1 MARRYWLLKT
11 EPSVIS
17 FDDLLAAPRQST
29 GWGGV
34 RNYHARNYLRD
45 EMKKGD
51 GVLIY
56 HSSAEP
62 TAVVGTAEVVR
73 EGHPDPTQ
81 FERGD
86 DHYDPDSRPHDPR
99 WFQVEVRAVDKLPHP
114 VTLER
119 IKRSAQL
126 AGMGLLRRGNR
137 LSVQPV
143 TESEFRTIVKLGQT
157 HG

>member
-1 MARRYWLLKT
+1 VPRRYWLLKT
-11 EPSVIS
+11 EPSVFS
-17 FDDLLAAPRQST
+17 FDDLLAAPGRKT
-29 GWGGV
+29 TWDGV
-34 RNYHARNYLRD
+34 RNYQARNYLRD

-86 DHYDPDSRPHDPR
+86 DHYDPDSRPEDPR
-99 WFQVEVRAVDKLPHP
+99 WFQVEVRAVEKLPHA

-119 IKRSAQL
+119 IKRTPQL
-126 AGMGLLRRGNR
+126 AGMGLLRKGNR

-143 TESEFRTIVKLGQT
+143 TESQYRAIVKLSQT
-157 HG
+157 AG

>member
-1 MARRYWLLKT
+1 MPRRYWLLKT
-11 EPSVIS
+11 EPSVFS
-17 FDDLLAAPRQST
+17 FDDLLGSPGKKS
-29 GWGGV
+29 GWDGV
-34 RNYHARNYLRD
+34 RNYQARNYLRD

-81 FERGD
+81 FERAH
-86 DHYDPDSRPHDPR
+86 DHYDPDSRPDDPR
-99 WFQVEVRAVDKLPHP
+99 WFQVEVRAAEKLPHP
-114 VTLER
+114 VTPER
-119 IKRSAQL
+119 IKRTPQL
-126 AGMGLLRRGNR
+126 AQMGLLRKGNR

-143 TESEFRTIVKLGQT
+143 TEAEFRAIVKLGQT
-157 HG
+157 PG